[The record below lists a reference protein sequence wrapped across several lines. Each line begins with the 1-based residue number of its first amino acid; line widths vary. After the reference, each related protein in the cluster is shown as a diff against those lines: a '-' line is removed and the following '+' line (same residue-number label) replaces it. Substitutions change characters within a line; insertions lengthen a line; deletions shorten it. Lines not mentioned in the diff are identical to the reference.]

1 MVQVWTLLFVVFSTR
16 SIPDKLLAFPLSLVH
31 LFVKCQL

>member
-1 MVQVWTLLFVVFSTR
+1 MAQVWALLFDVFSTR
-16 SIPDKLLAFPLSLVH
+16 RIPDKLLSFPLSLLH